1 MTGFFLLQR
10 RDSNPTGCGAEET
23 RKRFPAQHARSRATQ
38 RKRAAPAARGH
49 PAGGTTESEKPVTNS
64 VAGFLLPIR
73 RDSNPEGI
81 KSHCHPRARGQ
92 KIANMSTV
100 TNLVTAISCHQKAIW
115 TQGVLR
121 RRNCR
126 HLSAKYLDICCVTL
140 HILQKDNATGL
151 VTVLIFD
158 VFCPRPLIA
167 WANQL
172 QSGIQSVLR
181 KQKPEP
187 ARCGPRLN
195 TVTICQLRSTRRTG
209 CRRRSGPA
217 SSRQPRS
224 PPWHPRRHAAYP

>member
-1 MTGFFLLQR
+1 MVVFQFANDIRAGKKVCYTLSRCPHRLAAKDATLSRWISRVRIPLGAPLKCKARYR
-10 RDSNPTGCGAEET
+10 RIA
-23 RKRFPAQHARSRATQ
+23 
-38 RKRAAPAARGH
+38 
-49 PAGGTTESEKPVTNS
+49 
-64 VAGFLLPIR
+64 VAGFFATCALR

-195 TVTICQLRSTRRTG
+195 TVTICRLRSTRRTG
-209 CRRRSGPA
+209 CRRRSEPA

-224 PPWHPRRHAAYP
+224 LPWHPRRRAAYP

>member
-1 MTGFFLLQR
+1 MVVFQFANDIRAGKKVCYTLSRCPHRLAAKDATLSR
-10 RDSNPTGCGAEET
+10 WISRVRIPLGAPF
-23 RKRFPAQHARSRATQ
+23 KLKSPLPSRW
-38 RKRAAPAARGH
+38 RA
-49 PAGGTTESEKPVTNS
+49 
-64 VAGFLLPIR
+64 FLLPMC

-121 RRNCR
+121 RKNCR
-126 HLSAKYLDICCVTL
+126 RLSAKYLDICCVTL

-181 KQKPEP
+181 KQKAGAHAMQTP
-187 ARCGPRLN
+187 AQYRDDMS
-195 TVTICQLRSTRRTG
+195 VTFYT
-209 CRRRSGPA
+209 
-217 SSRQPRS
+217 
-224 PPWHPRRHAAYP
+224 

>member
-1 MTGFFLLQR
+1 MAGFFLPQ
-10 RDSNPTGCGAEET
+10 
-23 RKRFPAQHARSRATQ
+23 
-38 RKRAAPAARGH
+38 
-49 PAGGTTESEKPVTNS
+49 
-64 VAGFLLPIR
+64 R

-92 KIANMSTV
+92 KIANMSTA

-126 HLSAKYLDICCVTL
+126 HLSAKYLDICCVIL

-158 VFCPRPLIA
+158 VFCPQPFIPRQIGGKTDSKASL
-167 WANQL
+167 AN
-172 QSGIQSVLR
+172 
-181 KQKPEP
+181 KKPGP

-217 SSRQPRS
+217 SSRRPRS
-224 PPWHPRRHAAYP
+224 PPWRPRRRAAYP

>member
-1 MTGFFLLQR
+1 M
-10 RDSNPTGCGAEET
+10 
-23 RKRFPAQHARSRATQ
+23 RKRC
-38 RKRAAPAARGH
+38 
-49 PAGGTTESEKPVTNS
+49 TTESEKPVTNS
-64 VAGFLLPIR
+64 VTGFLLPIR

-92 KIANMSTV
+92 KITNMSTV
-100 TNLVTAISCHQKAIW
+100 TNLVTAISCHQKAIL
-115 TQGVLR
+115 TQGVLW

-126 HLSAKYLDICCVTL
+126 YLSAKYLDICCVTL

-181 KQKPEP
+181 KQIAGARAMRTP
-187 ARCGPRLN
+187 AQCRDDMS
-195 TVTICQLRSTRRTG
+195 VTPYT
-209 CRRRSGPA
+209 
-217 SSRQPRS
+217 
-224 PPWHPRRHAAYP
+224 

>member
-1 MTGFFLLQR
+1 MVVFQFANDIRAGKKVCYTLSRCPHRLAAKDATLSR
-10 RDSNPTGCGAEET
+10 WISRVRIPLGA
-23 RKRFPAQHARSRATQ
+23 PQNLRSPLPIR
-38 RKRAAPAARGH
+38 
-49 PAGGTTESEKPVTNS
+49 VT
-64 VAGFLLPIR
+64 GFLLPIR

-158 VFCPRPLIA
+158 VFCPRPLIV

-181 KQKPEP
+181 KQIAGARAMRTP
-187 ARCGPRLN
+187 AQHRDDMS
-195 TVTICQLRSTRRTG
+195 VTLYT
-209 CRRRSGPA
+209 
-217 SSRQPRS
+217 
-224 PPWHPRRHAAYP
+224 

>member
-1 MTGFFLLQR
+1 MFGR
-10 RDSNPTGCGAEET
+10 
-23 RKRFPAQHARSRATQ
+23 
-38 RKRAAPAARGH
+38 
-49 PAGGTTESEKPVTNS
+49 GTTESEKPVTNS

-158 VFCPRPLIA
+158 VFCPRPLIV

-172 QSGIQSVLR
+172 QSGIQSVPR
-181 KQKPEP
+181 KIRTTLKKGGLLLGYNPRAP
-187 ARCGPRLN
+187 GSRLKARA
-195 TVTICQLRSTRRTG
+195 RT
-209 CRRRSGPA
+209 
-217 SSRQPRS
+217 SSRPS
-224 PPWHPRRHAAYP
+224 AS

>member
-1 MTGFFLLQR
+1 MVTGFFLLQR

-23 RKRFPAQHARSRATQ
+23 RKRFPAQHARSGATQ

-49 PAGGTTESEKPVTNS
+49 PAGGTTESEKPVALAA
-64 VAGFLLPIR
+64 AGFLLPMR

-126 HLSAKYLDICCVTL
+126 RLSAKYLDICCVTL

-181 KQKPEP
+181 KQKAGAHAMRTP
-187 ARCGPRLN
+187 AQHRDDMS
-195 TVTICQLRSTRRTG
+195 VTLYT
-209 CRRRSGPA
+209 
-217 SSRQPRS
+217 
-224 PPWHPRRHAAYP
+224 

>member
-1 MTGFFLLQR
+1 MVVFQFANDIRAGKKVCYTLSRCPHRLAAKDATLSR
-10 RDSNPTGCGAEET
+10 WISRVRIPLGAPF
-23 RKRFPAQHARSRATQ
+23 KSRS
-38 RKRAAPAARGH
+38 PL
-49 PAGGTTESEKPVTNS
+49 PPV

-121 RRNCR
+121 QNNCR
-126 HLSAKYLDICCVTL
+126 RLSAKYLDICCVTL

-181 KQKPEP
+181 KSEP
-187 ARCGPRLN
+187 PLKRVVC
-195 TVTICQLRSTRRTG
+195 S
-209 CRRRSGPA
+209 
-217 SSRQPRS
+217 
-224 PPWHPRRHAAYP
+224 

>member
-1 MTGFFLLQR
+1 MKREARYPRGDGLFATPTPGFEPR
-10 RDSNPTGCGAEET
+10 RHKITLS
-23 RKRFPAQHARSRATQ
+23 S
-38 RKRAAPAARGH
+38 
-49 PAGGTTESEKPVTNS
+49 
-64 VAGFLLPIR
+64 
-73 RDSNPEGI
+73 
-81 KSHCHPRARGQ
+81 KSRGQ

-100 TNLVTAISCHQKAIW
+100 TNLVTAISCPQKAIW

-181 KQKPEP
+181 KQIAGARAMRTP
-187 ARCGPRLN
+187 AQYRDDMSATLY
-195 TVTICQLRSTRRTG
+195 T
-209 CRRRSGPA
+209 
-217 SSRQPRS
+217 
-224 PPWHPRRHAAYP
+224 

>member
-1 MTGFFLLQR
+1 MVTGFFLLQ
-10 RDSNPTGCGAEET
+10 
-23 RKRFPAQHARSRATQ
+23 
-38 RKRAAPAARGH
+38 
-49 PAGGTTESEKPVTNS
+49 
-64 VAGFLLPIR
+64 R

-92 KIANMSTV
+92 KIANVSTV

-115 TQGVLR
+115 TPGVLR

-126 HLSAKYLDICCVTL
+126 RLSAMYLDIRCVIL
-140 HILQKDNATGL
+140 HFLQKNNATGL

>member
-1 MTGFFLLQR
+1 MVVFQFANDIRAGKKVCYTLSRCPHRLAAKDATLSR
-10 RDSNPTGCGAEET
+10 WISRVRIPLGAPFET
-23 RKRFPAQHARSRATQ
+23 RSPLPPA
-38 RKRAAPAARGH
+38 
-49 PAGGTTESEKPVTNS
+49 VT
-64 VAGFLLPIR
+64 GFLLPIR

-115 TQGVLR
+115 TQGVLW

-181 KQKPEP
+181 KQIAGARAMRTP
-187 ARCGPRLN
+187 AQYRDDMS
-195 TVTICQLRSTRRTG
+195 VTFYT
-209 CRRRSGPA
+209 
-217 SSRQPRS
+217 
-224 PPWHPRRHAAYP
+224 

>member
-64 VAGFLLPIR
+64 VTGFLLPIR

-92 KIANMSTV
+92 KIANMCTV

-126 HLSAKYLDICCVTL
+126 HLSAKYLDIYCVTL

-181 KQKPEP
+181 KQKPGP

-195 TVTICQLRSTRRTG
+195 TVTICQLRPTRRTG
-209 CRRRSGPA
+209 CRRRSEPA
-217 SSRQPRS
+217 SSRRPRS
-224 PPWHPRRHAAYP
+224 PPWRPRRHAAYP